1 MMAIDE
7 SFAKAHIGKW
17 INAWN
22 AHNLKAIISFYAE
35 NIEFKIPKINVV
47 YPDKTNATIYNRKDL
62 KSIFP

>member
-1 MMAIDE
+1 MAMDK

-22 AHNLKAIISFYAE
+22 VHDLKAIISFYAE
-35 NIEFKIPKINVV
+35 NIEFKSPKIKVV
-47 YPDKTNATIYNRKDL
+47 YPDKTKPQFTTGRIW